1 MELVYQIYAISK
13 LIHDCYTIIMTKSEG
28 GAPESIE
35 LKELPQFNPNTGL
48 SFDYRNEY
56 SFLIGYLDFLGIDE
70 VRKVLD
76 KLKEKSHTEYYTMK
90 MYEERFRPDVYKDV
104 ITDQNREAVE
114 TIKKLAGDLNIM
126 FRNPESMSKEALL
139 AKCNELEKLIVGVKD
154 G

>member
-1 MELVYQIYAISK
+1 
-13 LIHDCYTIIMTKSEG
+13 MTKSEG

-76 KLKEKSHTEYYTMK
+76 KLKEELMQFVK
-90 MYEERFRPDVYKDV
+90 KDY
-104 ITDQNREAVE
+104 
-114 TIKKLAGDLNIM
+114 AGHAY
-126 FRNPESMSKEALL
+126 PKEIQF
-139 AKCNELEKLIVGVKD
+139 LEKLPKNNSGKIVRAKLKEMN
-154 G
+154 